1 MYLIVGLGNPGAKY
15 AHTRHNVGFDVVDA
29 LARKLGVTIGREREE
44 ALLGECFI
52 AGQKTILA
60 LPQTYMNLSG
70 EAVSR
75 LVRWYRLPPENLMV
89 VYDDVDL
96 PQGTIRIRKNG
107 SACTHNGMRSIIYQL
122 GFDDFPRVRVGIGHP
137 DGQRNLVSHVLGAPD
152 AEEKELL
159 LAAMNS
165 AADAVE
171 LIVHGELREA
181 QARFNKRPKKEK
193 PKAEPAE
200 EPLVLMPANKAGQ
213 GEANE

>member
-15 AHTRHNVGFDVVDA
+15 AHTRHNVGFDVVDT
-29 LARKLGVTIGREREE
+29 LARKLGVTIGRERDE

-96 PQGTIRIRKNG
+96 WAAVLNSGTTCFDTRG
-107 SACTHNGMRSIIYQL
+107 QS
-122 GFDDFPRVRVGIGHP
+122 GFYDQTTLESSNLF
-137 DGQRNLVSHVLGAPD
+137 RNLIGGMSLNANLID
-152 AEEKELL
+152 DEK
-159 LAAMNS
+159 
-165 AADAVE
+165 VE
-171 LIVHGELREA
+171 IDEIFDH
-181 QARFNKRPKKEK
+181 F
-193 PKAEPAE
+193 
-200 EPLVLMPANKAGQ
+200 
-213 GEANE
+213 

>member
-1 MYLIVGLGNPGAKY
+1 
-15 AHTRHNVGFDVVDA
+15 
-29 LARKLGVTIGREREE
+29 
-44 ALLGECFI
+44 
-52 AGQKTILA
+52 
-60 LPQTYMNLSG
+60 
-70 EAVSR
+70 
-75 LVRWYRLPPENLMV
+75 
-89 VYDDVDL
+89 
-96 PQGTIRIRKNG
+96 
-107 SACTHNGMRSIIYQL
+107 MRSIIYQL